1 MRSLVRPELVS
12 AAGRWSSLHL
22 ACSAGCRECPR
33 RDAPRDC
40 LTAADGRVVTVC
52 RFPASYRVHSR
63 VQVRW
68 ATCMSVTQ
76 RNAAVPRWLPL
87 AAAALGTVV
96 AASGP
101 LSGTSTR
108 AASSG
113 VNGNA
118 LAWCMGAITRVDNT
132 GSGLSG
138 GPPVMLPASIAA
150 WPACDAHAR
159 YGSALS
165 VSELKPMT
173 PLVVLPQRA
182 QLTASAA
189 IPGQPA
195 LAAVAE
201 LSSQSTTT
209 YSVRFGDCLSDI
221 ATNHTIAD
229 WQQLYAVNRRGIS
242 NPDLIYPGQLLR
254 LPVTQ
259 ARSDHSQIRH
269 RLVGPQR

>member
-1 MRSLVRPELVS
+1 MVQPFIWRAQLGAVS
-12 AAGRWSSLHL
+12 
-22 ACSAGCRECPR
+22 CPR

-40 LTAADGRVVTVC
+40 PTAADGRVVTVC
-52 RFPASYRVHSR
+52 RFPATYRVHSLA
-63 VQVRW
+63 QVRW
-68 ATCMSVTQ
+68 ATRMSVTQ
-76 RNAAVPRWLPL
+76 RNTPAPRWLPL

-101 LSGTSTR
+101 LSGIG

-118 LAWCMGAITRVDNT
+118 PAWCTGANRRVDNT
-132 GSGLSG
+132 STGLSG
-138 GPPVMLPASIAA
+138 GPPVMLPASIPA

-159 YGSALS
+159 YGGALS
-165 VSELKPMT
+165 VSELKSAALVIPVT

-182 QLTASAA
+182 QLTASAP
-189 IPGQPA
+189 IPRRPA

-201 LSSQSTTT
+201 PSSQSTTT

-221 ATNHTIAD
+221 ATNHNIAD

-254 LPVTQ
+254 LPATT
-259 ARSDHSQIRH
+259 
-269 RLVGPQR
+269 GPQ

>member
-1 MRSLVRPELVS
+1 M
-12 AAGRWSSLHL
+12 
-22 ACSAGCRECPR
+22 
-33 RDAPRDC
+33 
-40 LTAADGRVVTVC
+40 TVC

-76 RNAAVPRWLPL
+76 RNAAAPRWLPL
-87 AAAALGTVV
+87 AAAALGAVV

-101 LSGTSTR
+101 LSGTG

-113 VNGNA
+113 VNSNA
-118 LAWCMGAITRVDNT
+118 LAWCMGAITRVDNPGT
-132 GSGLSG
+132 GLSG

-159 YGSALS
+159 YGVALS
-165 VSELKPMT
+165 VSELKSAALVVPIT
-173 PLVVLPQRA
+173 PLVVLPQRVP
-182 QLTASAA
+182 LTASAP
-189 IPGQPA
+189 IPRQPA

-201 LSSQSTTT
+201 PSSQSTTT

-221 ATNHTIAD
+221 ATDHNIAD

-254 LPVTQ
+254 LPATQ

-269 RLVGPQR
+269 RLIGPQR

>member
-1 MRSLVRPELVS
+1 MVQSFVGRAQLGAVS
-12 AAGRWSSLHL
+12 
-22 ACSAGCRECPR
+22 CPR
-33 RDAPRDC
+33 RDTPRDC

-76 RNAAVPRWLPL
+76 RNAAMPRWLPL
-87 AAAALGTVV
+87 AAAALGIVV

-101 LSGTSTR
+101 LSGTDTR
-108 AASSG
+108 AAASG
-113 VNGNA
+113 IDGNA
-118 LAWCMGAITRVDNT
+118 LAWCVRAIARVDNP
-132 GSGLSG
+132 GSALFGE
-138 GPPVMLPASIAA
+138 PPVMLPASIAA

-159 YGSALS
+159 YSVALS
-165 VSELKPMT
+165 VSELKSAALVVPMT
-173 PLVVLPQRA
+173 PLVVLPQRV
-182 QLTASAA
+182 QLTASAP

-201 LSSQSTTT
+201 PRSQSTTT

-221 ATNHTIAD
+221 ATNHNIAD

-254 LPVTQ
+254 LPATT
-259 ARSDHSQIRH
+259 
-269 RLVGPQR
+269 GPQ